1 MATAGTVTIR
11 LDGDSAT
18 LIREL
23 NKANE
28 AANSTF
34 ASMKREAGEMAGKF
48 AVIASAAAVAFAAL
62 TKHSFEAVDALAKQA
77 DRLGITTESLKT
89 MQVAADLA
97 GVAQETLVKSLQKQQ
112 KLLVSA
118 ADGSKEAADTFRQLG
133 LNVQDVIA
141 LPADQQFQKIAQ
153 ALDGVEN
160 VSRRNALAMQVWG
173 DRAAEMI
180 NFAASAG
187 DGVGDLSV
195 LLGDLNVT
203 VSRFDAEKISNA
215 GDAVNI
221 AKLAFEGLGNTIAV
235 AVAPYV
241 TALAGQFTEAA
252 RSSGGFKDQV
262 ATAMQFVAN
271 AVGFAGDTIRG
282 LEVIFKSVAAAGLYA
297 AGAIAK
303 AFGFLFDGKAMQEF
317 GDNARGAAADLGRE
331 VAEALNR
338 PMPSVAIDKW
348 FADAKAKA
356 DAAGAE
362 IAAKM
367 GGGAGKGGAPDT
379 IGQNDAAQAESL
391 RKWLEQMK
399 ADAANAK
406 AIAPTVITPE
416 IKPGEFLPD
425 PAVTR
430 QFADMEAQQYLE
442 AWQLAN
448 QQRAE
453 AEQTLRDTLLQGDA
467 QAGQALIELAAQQAR
482 EKVAAEFQARGEAM
496 GENGQF
502 LDPQAQAEYEAQV
515 QAETLSREQSFL
527 QQRLALQQKF
537 GTQYSGLQMAMAKL
551 FGKTW
556 TDTHKQTLTAT
567 ATFASSA
574 MSIVTSLF
582 GQHKG
587 VAIAMSII
595 NTLQAATLALN
606 SAPGPLGIAQAAAV
620 LATGFAQ
627 VSQIRSTSIGGGG
640 GVGGISGGFG
650 GGGVTTP
657 PSLGGFAGDGTDQ
670 QSRGQVT
677 IQFMGPMYGYDRFVQ
692 EKIITGIRDAVD
704 GRDIVLFGG
713 DSRQAS
719 IIRGSG

>member
-28 AANSTF
+28 AATSTF
-34 ASMKREAGEMAGKF
+34 GKIQKDAVAVAEKF
-48 AVIASAAAVAFAAL
+48 AYIATAAGIAFAAL

-118 ADGSKEAADTFRQLG
+118 ADGSKEASDAFRNLG
-133 LNVQDVIA
+133 LNVSDLLA

-153 ALDGVEN
+153 ALDGVDN
-160 VSRRNALAMQVWG
+160 VSRRNALALQVWG

-362 IAAKM
+362 VAAKM
-367 GGGAGKGGAPDT
+367 SGAGRGAPDT

>member
-28 AANSTF
+28 AATSTF
-34 ASMKREAGEMAGKF
+34 GKIQKDAVAVAEKF
-48 AVIASAAAVAFAAL
+48 AYIATAAGIAFAAL
-62 TKHSFEAVDALAKQA
+62 TKHSSEAVDALAKQA
-77 DRLGITTESLKT
+77 DRLGITTQSLKT

-118 ADGSKEAADTFRQLG
+118 ADGSKEASDAFRNLG
-133 LNVQDVIA
+133 LNVSDLLA
-141 LPADQQFQKIAQ
+141 LPADQQFQKIAT

-160 VSRRNALAMQVWG
+160 VSRRNALALQIWG

-180 NFAASAG
+180 NFAGEAG
-187 DGVGDLSV
+187 SGIGELSG
-195 LLGDLNVT
+195 LLADLNVT
-203 VSRFDAEKISNA
+203 VSRFDASKIEQAN
-215 GDAVNI
+215 DAVSV

-241 TALAGQFTEAA
+241 SALAEQFTEAA

-303 AFGFLFDGKAMQEF
+303 AFGFLFDSKAMQEF

-362 IAAKM
+362 VAAKM
-367 GGGAGKGGAPDT
+367 SGAGRGAPGT

-391 RKWLEQMK
+391 RKWLEQTK
-399 ADAANAK
+399 ADAANIK
-406 AIAPTVITPE
+406 AIEPKVITPE
-416 IKPGEFLPD
+416 IKPGDFLPD
-425 PAVTR
+425 PAVAR
-430 QFADMEAQQYLE
+430 QFGEMAAQQYLE

-453 AEQTLRDTLLQGDA
+453 AEDALRATLFQSDEK
-467 QAGQALIELAAQQAR
+467 AGQALIELAAEQAR
-482 EKVAAEFQARGEAM
+482 QKVQAEFIARGEAM
-496 GENGQF
+496 AENGQF

-515 QAETLSREQSFL
+515 QAEALSREQTYL

-537 GTQYSGLQMAMAKL
+537 GGQYSGLQMAMAKL

-567 ATFASSA
+567 ASFASSA
-574 MSIVTSLF
+574 MSIAQTLF

-627 VSQIRSTSIGGGG
+627 VEQIRSTSVGGGSTG
-640 GVGGISGGFG
+640 GVSGGFG
-650 GGGVTTP
+650 GGAVSSP
-657 PSLGGFAGDGTDQ
+657 QSLGGFQGDGTNKAANQ
-670 QSRGQVT
+670 QVT
-677 IQFMGPMYGYDRFVQ
+677 VQFTGPIYGMDRFVQ
-692 EKIITGIRDAVD
+692 EQLVGALRDAVD
-704 GRDIVLFGG
+704 GKDIVLFGG
-713 DSRQAS
+713 QSRQAQ
-719 IIRGSG
+719 IIRGTG

>member
-28 AANSTF
+28 AATSTF
-34 ASMKREAGEMAGKF
+34 GKIQKDAVAVAEKF
-48 AVIASAAAVAFAAL
+48 AYIATAAGIAFAAL

-118 ADGSKEAADTFRQLG
+118 ADGSKEASDAFRNLG
-133 LNVQDVIA
+133 LNVSDLLA

-160 VSRRNALAMQVWG
+160 VSRRNALALQVWG

-303 AFGFLFDGKAMQEF
+303 AFGFLFDSKAMQEF

-331 VAEALNR
+331 VADALNR

-367 GGGAGKGGAPDT
+367 SGAGRGAPDT

>member
-28 AANSTF
+28 AATSTF
-34 ASMKREAGEMAGKF
+34 GKIQKDAVAVAEKF
-48 AVIASAAAVAFAAL
+48 AYIATAAGIAFAAL

-118 ADGSKEAADTFRQLG
+118 ADGSKEASDAFRNLG
-133 LNVQDVIA
+133 LNVSDLLA

-160 VSRRNALAMQVWG
+160 VSRRNALALQVWG

-362 IAAKM
+362 VAAKM
-367 GGGAGKGGAPDT
+367 SGAGRGAPDT

>member
-28 AANSTF
+28 AASSTF
-34 ASMKREAGEMAGKF
+34 GQIQKDAVAVAEKF
-48 AVIASAAAVAFAAL
+48 AYIATAAGIAFAAL

-141 LPADQQFQKIAQ
+141 LPADQQFQKIAA

-160 VSRRNALAMQVWG
+160 VSRRNALALQIWG

-180 NFAASAG
+180 NFAAEAG
-187 DGVGDLSV
+187 SSVGDLSTT
-195 LLGDLNVT
+195 LADLNVT
-203 VSRFDAEKISNA
+203 VSRFDAAKIEQAN
-215 GDAVNI
+215 DAVSV

-241 TALAGQFTEAA
+241 TALAEQFTEAA

-297 AGAIAK
+297 AGALAK
-303 AFGFLFDGKAMQEF
+303 AFGFLFDSKAMQEF

-362 IAAKM
+362 VAAKM
-367 GGGAGKGGAPDT
+367 AGAGRGAPDT

-391 RKWLEQMK
+391 RKWLEQTK

-406 AIAPTVITPE
+406 AIEPKVITPE
-416 IKPGEFLPD
+416 IKPGDFLPD
-425 PAVTR
+425 PAVSR
-430 QFADMEAQQYLE
+430 QFGEMAAQQYLE

-453 AEQTLRDTLLQGDA
+453 AEDALRATLFQSDE
-467 QAGQALIELAAQQAR
+467 QAGQALIELAAEQAR
-482 EKVAAEFQARGEAM
+482 QKVQAEFIARGEAM
-496 GENGQF
+496 AENGQF

-515 QAETLSREQSFL
+515 QAEALSREQVFL

-537 GTQYSGLQMAMAKL
+537 GGAYAALQKASAAV
-551 FGKTW
+551 FGSAW
-556 TDTHKQTLTAT
+556 TKVHKDTLVAT
-567 ATFASSA
+567 AGFANSA
-574 MSIVTSLF
+574 LSIAQNLF
-582 GQHKG
+582 GQNKAFALG
-587 VAIAMSII
+587 MAVVDTIRMAVAAGAD
-595 NTLQAATLALN
+595 T
-606 SAPGPLGIAQAAAV
+606 PGPWPVKAAAV
-620 LATGFAQ
+620 AAALSQGYAQ
-627 VSQIRSTSIGGGG
+627 VQAIRSA
-640 GVGGISGGFG
+640 GFG
-650 GGGVTTP
+650 GGSGVTGVAGGYGGGAVSSP
-657 PSLGGFAGDGTDQ
+657 QSLGGFQGDGTDKTANA
-670 QSRGQVT
+670 QVT
-677 IQFMGPMYGYDRFVQ
+677 IQFNGNMVGWDRYVQ
-692 EKIITGIRDAVD
+692 ENVIGAIRDAVD
-704 GRDIVLFGG
+704 GKDVVLFGG
-713 DSRQAS
+713 TSRQAQ
-719 IIRGSG
+719 IIRGAG